1 MVASSFLFLVLLIAS
16 FFGKKGLIE
25 TYRSEK
31 KEEALIQE
39 IELLQKTKNRLE
51 REISELEKNPKAVEM
66 KAREKLWLVK
76 PDEIVVLKK

>member
-1 MVASSFLFLVLLIAS
+1 MASSFLFLVLLIAS

-39 IELLQKTKNRLE
+39 IKQLEKTKNRLE